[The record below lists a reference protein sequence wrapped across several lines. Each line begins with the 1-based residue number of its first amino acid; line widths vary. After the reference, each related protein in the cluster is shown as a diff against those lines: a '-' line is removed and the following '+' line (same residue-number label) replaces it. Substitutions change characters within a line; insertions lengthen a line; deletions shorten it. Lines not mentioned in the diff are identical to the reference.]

1 MKARVLAV
9 IVSAVLAA
17 AVWALPIPITGRK
30 EPWDADSLYYFAGLA
45 VAGAVSDVV
54 VPKNLWAHYLRASLG
69 QAAYELAF
77 LNVGSAVYSRFGVLG
92 GL

>member
-1 MKARVLAV
+1 M
-9 IVSAVLAA
+9 SAVLAA
-17 AVWALPIPITGRK
+17 AVWALPIPITGRN

-45 VAGAVSDVV
+45 VAGAVSGVG
-54 VPKNLWAHYLRASLG
+54 VPKHLWAHYLGAALG
-69 QAAYELAF
+69 QAANELAF